1 MKTPD
6 RTGGFRGKAPES
18 LPVVAAPWRHWWL
31 AALLA
36 VAASLVVYW
45 PTLHNDFVNWD
56 DHYYITNNEKLT
68 EPGGLA
74 RIWNPRVKQEQYYP
88 MVFSSFWLEYRL
100 DLEVR
105 AHRLGVAVS
114 DLTTKQREFNPGVFH
129 GTNMVLHAIN
139 AALIV
144 WLLQLLGVRPWVAW
158 LTAGL
163 FAVHP
168 INVASVSWAAERKN
182 VLSGLFFL
190 FSLIFYLRHS
200 RRTSWPGY
208 AACLVLYVLA
218 LLSKTAT
225 LTLPATIMLCDRLIH
240 RRWLWRSLVQVL
252 PMIALGLAAAKTTH
266 DVERRNAAQKAN
278 IVFLEPELRPFA
290 AAGAIWFYVGKIM
303 VPVGFPGVYPRWD
316 IPANW
321 PVFLA
326 AAGALPAAGLLL
338 WGLRRRLSGHALW
351 GMGHYVLS
359 LAPMLGLIPF
369 NYTQF
374 TFVADHFVYLPT
386 IGVFLC
392 VAVAAD
398 FVRSRLG
405 RGWLRNI
412 PMTTLACAVLVA
424 LGIRS
429 WVHNKEVWK
438 NGTTFWEYTLELNP
452 GCWPGQYNLANN
464 YSRTAAAL
472 QKAGDVGEVRCY
484 REQAAEHYALAAIAK
499 PGLYQAHRACADT
512 LAQLR
517 RFEEAAEHYRQALA
531 ALPELRKY
539 RSMRAKYHL
548 ALGEAL
554 SRAGQSSQAEE
565 QFRRCLEVEPAGAG
579 QRAKMAPTQAKAH
592 LRLANL
598 LRIRGQLDDAIQHY
612 QRALELKPGSDAA
625 RRGMQATQ
633 QARQRLRGSP
643 EKIPKSQSQSFESDR

>member
-1 MKTPD
+1 MPGQ
-6 RTGGFRGKAPES
+6 TGGFVPKAPES
-18 LPVVAAPWRHWWL
+18 LPVSAAPWRHWWL

-36 VAASLVVYW
+36 AAAGLVVYW

-56 DHYYITNNEKLT
+56 DHDYLTKNTYLT

-74 RIWNPRVKQEQYYP
+74 KIWDPDAKQQQYYP

-100 DLEVR
+100 DLELR

-139 AALIV
+139 VALIV

-182 VLSGLFFL
+182 VLSALFFL
-190 FSLIFYLRHS
+190 LSLICYLRHT
-200 RRTSWPGY
+200 RRTAWGGY
-208 AACLVLYVLA
+208 ALCLVLYVLA

-225 LTLPATIMLCDRLIH
+225 LTLPATVMICDRLIH
-240 RRWLWRSLVQVL
+240 RRWWWRSLVQVL
-252 PMIALGLAAAKTTH
+252 PMIYLGLVAARMTH
-266 DVERRNAAQKAN
+266 DVERRNAARKTTV
-278 IVFLEPELRPFA
+278 VFLEPELRPFA

-303 VPVGFPGVYPRWD
+303 VPAGFPGVYPRWD
-316 IPANW
+316 IPAHW
-321 PVFLA
+321 PAFLA
-326 AAGALPAAGLLL
+326 AVGALPAAGILL
-338 WGLRRRLSGHALW
+338 WKLRRRVSGHALW
-351 GMGHYVLS
+351 GMGHYLLS

-374 TFVADHFVYLPT
+374 TFVADHFVYLPA

-398 FVRSRLG
+398 FVRRRFSP
-405 RGWLRNI
+405 GWLRSV

-438 NGTTFWEYTLELNP
+438 DGTTFWEYTLELNP
-452 GCWPGQYNLANN
+452 SCWPGQYNLANN
-464 YSRTAAAL
+464 YSRKAAAL
-472 QKAGDVGEVRCY
+472 QRAGNAAEVRRY
-484 REQAAEHYALAAIAK
+484 REQAAEHYALAAVAK

-512 LAQLR
+512 LVQLR
-517 RFEEAAEHYRQALA
+517 RFEEAGEHYRQALA
-531 ALPELRKY
+531 ALPKLG
-539 RSMRAKYHL
+539 RSRPTRADYHL
-548 ALGEAL
+548 SLGEAL
-554 SRAGQSSQAEE
+554 SRAGQSSEAEA
-565 QFRRCLEVEPAGAG
+565 QFRQCFEVEPAGER
-579 QRAKMAPTQAKAH
+579 QRARMAPTQAKAH
-592 LRLANL
+592 VKLAHL
-598 LRIRGQLDDAIQHY
+598 LRVRGQLDDAIEHY
-612 QRALELKPGSDAA
+612 QRALELKPNFDAA
-625 RRGMQATQ
+625 RRGLQATR
-633 QARQRLRGSP
+633 QARQGLRGSP
-643 EKIPKSQSQSFESDR
+643 GKIPKSQSQSFESDR